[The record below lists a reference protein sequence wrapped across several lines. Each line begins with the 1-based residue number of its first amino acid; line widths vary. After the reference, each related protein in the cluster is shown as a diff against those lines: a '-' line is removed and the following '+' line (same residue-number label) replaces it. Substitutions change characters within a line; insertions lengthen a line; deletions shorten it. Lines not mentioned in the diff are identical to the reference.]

1 VFNNKGVEK
10 AIRIP
15 EHSGAIDTL
24 IELYQK
30 GDFVTLE
37 GYEAIER
44 TG

>member
-1 VFNNKGVEK
+1 MFSNKGVEK
-10 AIRIP
+10 AIWIP
-15 EHSGAIDTL
+15 EHSRAINAL

-30 GDFVTLE
+30 GDFATLK